1 MAKILLIESGKQQF
15 AELVTLLE
23 NLGHEPLVV
32 GHVKN
37 ALKVLEGELDIEL
50 IICALR
56 PINGSSSDL
65 ARMVLGSQSPRRVP
79 LIFAS
84 CQWQTEDICLLAQVG
99 ARKFISLPVKKEYLE
114 TQIAEALAGG
124 RPTILIVDDEK
135 PVQELLANIL
145 SIERFKVLTAGNA
158 AEALEM
164 LSTNPVAAVITDV
177 HMPGQSG
184 LDLLIACKE
193 KYERMSVILITGY
206 SDKYSEDWAVSHG
219 ADGYLRKPFKNR
231 ELVETVRKSLS
242 RYTDHHLPA
251 NLTAD
256 GITPRCQSGVLNW
269 LN

>member
-23 NLGHEPLVV
+23 DLGHELLVV
-32 GHVKN
+32 GHVKS
-37 ALKVLEGELDIEL
+37 ALKALEGGPDIEL

-56 PINGSSSDL
+56 PINGSSADL
-65 ARMVLGSQSPRRVP
+65 ARMVLGNQSPRHVP
-79 LIFAS
+79 LILAS
-84 CQWQTEDICLLAQVG
+84 CRWQTEDICLLARAG

-124 RPTILIVDDEK
+124 PPTILIVDDEK
-135 PVQELLANIL
+135 PVQELLTNIL

-158 AEALEM
+158 VEALEI
-164 LSTNPVAAVITDV
+164 LSANPVAAVITDV

-184 LDLLIACKE
+184 LDLLIACKA
-193 KYERMSVILITGY
+193 KYERMPVILITGY

-231 ELVETVRKSLS
+231 ELVETVQKALS
-242 RYTDHHLPA
+242 RYTDRRLPA
-251 NLTAD
+251 KPTAD
-256 GITPRCQSGVLNW
+256 RIAPRYQTGAVN
-269 LN
+269 